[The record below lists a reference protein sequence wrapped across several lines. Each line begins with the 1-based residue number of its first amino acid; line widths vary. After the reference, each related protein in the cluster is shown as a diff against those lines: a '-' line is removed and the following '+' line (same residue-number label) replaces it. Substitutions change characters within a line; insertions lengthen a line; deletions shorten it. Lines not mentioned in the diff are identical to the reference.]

1 MLFLKA
7 IGILFVSMLI
17 LIVILA
23 IISLCCNYASY
34 KEQRKGA
41 DVLITYDEFI
51 KYENM
56 APKRW
61 ERTYDDEIRYTTD
74 EYERLIVDFKT
85 FRDWCT
91 YKIHK
96 DDRKKNQMSLI
107 FLNSVKKD
115 IETYLANI
123 EIETKKELEKIQE
136 RIPKTE
142 EGKQDIDKFFE
153 DYCNGKQI

>member
-7 IGILFVSMLI
+7 IGILSVSMLI
-17 LIVILA
+17 FVVIVA
-23 IISLCCNYASY
+23 IISLCCHYGLY
-34 KEQRKGA
+34 KERRKEA

-61 ERTYDDEIRYTTD
+61 KRVYDDKIEYTTNK
-74 EYERLIVDFKT
+74 YKILTVNFKT

-96 DDRKKNQMSLI
+96 DDRKKNQMSCI
-107 FLNSVKKD
+107 FLNSIKED

-142 EGKQDIDKFFE
+142 EGKQDIDELYKKINE
-153 DYCNGKQI
+153 LKLQ

>member
-7 IGILFVSMLI
+7 IGILFVPMLI
-17 LIVILA
+17 FIVICA
-23 IISLCCNYASY
+23 IISLCCNYSIY
-34 KEQRKGA
+34 REQRKEA
-41 DVLITYDEFI
+41 NVLITYDEFI

-61 ERTYDDEIRYTTD
+61 ERVYDDKIEYTTNKHKI
-74 EYERLIVDFKT
+74 LTVNFKT

-96 DDRKKNQMSLI
+96 NDRKNNQMSCI
-107 FLNSVKKD
+107 FLNSIKED

-142 EGKQDIDKFFE
+142 EGKQDIDELYKKINE
-153 DYCNGKQI
+153 LKLQ

>member
-1 MLFLKA
+1 MLFLKT
-7 IGILFVSMLI
+7 IGIFSVSMLI
-17 LIVILA
+17 IVVICA
-23 IISLCCNYASY
+23 IISLCDEYSKY
-34 KEQRKGA
+34 KGQRKEA

-61 ERTYDDEIRYTTD
+61 EIIYCDKIKYTTNKC
-74 EYERLIVDFKT
+74 ERLIVNFKT

-96 DDRKKNQMSLI
+96 EDRKKNQMSCI
-107 FLNSVKKD
+107 FLNSIKED

-123 EIETKKELEKIQE
+123 NKETKKELEKIQE

-142 EGKQDIDKFFE
+142 EGKQDIDEFYKKINE
-153 DYCNGKQI
+153 LKLQ

>member
-17 LIVILA
+17 LIVIVA
-23 IISLCCNYASY
+23 IISLCCHYGLY
-34 KEQRKGA
+34 REQRKEA

-61 ERTYDDEIRYTTD
+61 ERAYGDKIRYYTNKYKMLT
-74 EYERLIVDFKT
+74 VNFKT

-96 DDRKKNQMSLI
+96 DDRKKNQMSRI

-123 EIETKKELEKIQE
+123 EIETKKELEKIQK
-136 RIPKTE
+136 RMPKTE
-142 EGKQDIDKFFE
+142 EGKQDIDEFYKKINE
-153 DYCNGKQI
+153 LKLQ